1 MAAVAQPK
9 QAVVFPEVIE
19 ETRTV
24 GDKVTTVKY
33 ALGKILGKVIPE
45 ATLKKIYDT
54 FIEKTKFYMFLFLG
68 VLI

>member
-1 MAAVAQPK
+1 MAAVV
-9 QAVVFPEVIE
+9 QAKPAPVVFPEIIE

-45 ATLKKIYDT
+45 PY
-54 FIEKTKFYMFLFLG
+54 
-68 VLI
+68 